1 MSYQIEAMSVAG
13 NSGTLSIKKSIFEFG
28 TTTKTE
34 NDLANPAELFLGSLA
49 ACILKNVERFS
60 VLLKFDYLKAHID
73 IKAQR
78 LDGPPRMDDIFY
90 ELTIHS
96 QDSNLN
102 TKLLQKNLEKFGTI
116 YNTIKQVCNI
126 SGTVKIKP
134 LV

>member
-1 MSYQIEAMSVAG
+1 MGYQVKAMSVAG
-13 NSGTLSIKKSIFEFG
+13 SSGTLSIKNSIFEFG

-34 NDLANPAELFLGSLA
+34 SDLANPAELFLGSLA

-102 TKLLQKNLEKFGTI
+102 PKLLQKNLEKFGTI
-116 YNTIKQVCNI
+116 YNTVKQMCNI

>member
-1 MSYQIEAMSVAG
+1 MGYQVKAMSVAG
-13 NSGTLSIKKSIFEFG
+13 SSGTLSIKNSIFEFG

-102 TKLLQKNLEKFGTI
+102 PKLLQKNLEKFGTI
-116 YNTIKQVCNI
+116 YNTVKQMCNI
-126 SGTVKIKP
+126 SGTVKIEP